1 VTYYYDGTVPANLG
15 NGYGQWGG
23 SPPPALQNTIGRLSA
38 VTFNGGINDE
48 FNDSY
53 YYLYS
58 YTPPGRVGAQ
68 MMGVQAQ
75 PVHQLSAATW
85 LTFSAAY
92 QWDNE
97 GRMTSLQYP
106 TVQITGWGNYPG
118 VMPTAGYQYDANGR
132 LGANAI
138 SSKDVSSQSG
148 TCPTTSPNS
157 KVNFDRAIPFTDTLN
172 RARVEFC
179 CISTTSAC
187 SFR

>member
-1 VTYYYDGTVPANLG
+1 MTGPSRPIRETGTDSGEARPLR
-15 NGYGQWGG
+15 
-23 SPPPALQNTIGRLSA
+23 RLSA

-48 FNDSY
+48 FSDSY

-75 PVHQLSAATW
+75 PVHQLSPATW

-106 TVQITGWGNYPG
+106 TVQVTGWGNYP
-118 VMPTAGYQYDANGR
+118 R
-132 LGANAI
+132 
-138 SSKDVSSQSG
+138 
-148 TCPTTSPNS
+148 
-157 KVNFDRAIPFTDTLN
+157 
-172 RARVEFC
+172 
-179 CISTTSAC
+179 
-187 SFR
+187 

>member
-1 VTYYYDGTVPANLG
+1 MPTQPTFPQ
-15 NGYGQWGG
+15 NGM
-23 SPPPALQNTIGRLSA
+23 GRLTA
-38 VTFNGGINDE
+38 VTFGGGGSADDYHDDYFYMYNY
-48 FNDSY
+48 NQA
-53 YYLYS
+53 
-58 YTPPGRVGAQ
+58 GRVVNQ
-68 MMGVQAQ
+68 LMGVGIYSTEFPTNYAS
-75 PVHQLSAATW
+75 VVWLSFLAT
-85 LTFSAAY
+85 Y

-179 CISTTSAC
+179 CIRTTSAC